1 MRAPSSLFES
11 WIARPKRTWITLI
24 VSVVCLAAPFVMA
37 WIEGSLAWLADS
49 GRWRDVLVPPTI
61 IT

>member
-1 MRAPSSLFES
+1 MRAPTSLFVS
-11 WIARPKRTWITLI
+11 WFARPKRTWITLI

-49 GRWRDVLVPPTI
+49 GR
-61 IT
+61 